1 MRCTGN
7 VIEIS
12 RRTLVGATGLAAL
25 AVLTGCAPRE
35 EPTPRTQPSEGTNP
49 EMTPSTQPSEGTST
63 LLVYFSRPGE
73 NYWEGGR
80 RDLEI
85 GNTKRLAATI
95 AELIDCDEYEILAA
109 DPYPDAYDPTVE
121 RNQREQNED
130 VRPAIAGELPDI
142 SSYSMVIIGSPVWNV
157 RAPMIMST
165 FVESVDLAGKRV
177 LPFVTYAV
185 SGMSGVDQD
194 YRNALPSSEVATG
207 LAVRGEDVDGAR
219 ADVEAWLRES
229 GLL

>member
-194 YRNALPSSEVATG
+194 YRDALPSSEVATD

-219 ADVEAWLRES
+219 ADVEAWLRGS

>member
-194 YRNALPSSEVATG
+194 YRDALPSSEVATG

>member
-109 DPYPDAYDPTVE
+109 DPYPDAYDPTVA

-194 YRNALPSSEVATG
+194 YRDALPSSEVATG
-207 LAVRGEDVDGAR
+207 LAVRGEDVDSAR

>member
-194 YRNALPSSEVATG
+194 YRDALPSSEVATG

-219 ADVEAWLRES
+219 ADVEAWLRGS
-229 GLL
+229 GPL

>member
-49 EMTPSTQPSEGTST
+49 EMTPSTQPSEGTGT

-194 YRNALPSSEVATG
+194 YRDALPSSEVATG

-219 ADVEAWLRES
+219 ADVEAWLRGS

>member
-194 YRNALPSSEVATG
+194 YRDALPSSEVATG

-219 ADVEAWLRES
+219 ADVEAWLRGS

>member
-25 AVLTGCAPRE
+25 AVLTGCAARE

-194 YRNALPSSEVATG
+194 YRDALPSSEVATG

-219 ADVEAWLRES
+219 ADVEAWLRGS